1 MLLLKKTIIKSC
13 QRATK
18 VLALSEECKS
28 ILNLHGISESK
39 MFISPNG
46 VSNFWG
52 MDSNLDILKSYGVV
66 KPYILY
72 VSHFHH
78 YKNFKNL
85 IFAYSF
91 LPDQIKDSYNLVL
104 IGNPDDKNC
113 FKDIK
118 STINELGLSK
128 QIIILPALDKE
139 LLRDF
144 YQKADIF
151 VFASLIENS
160 PNILLEAMMSGAP
173 ILSSNL
179 APMPEFCME
188 AAIYFNPLDAKEL
201 SIKIKDLV
209 FSTEKKIN
217 MKELSINQ
225 AKQFS
230 WDKFTET
237 VIQEIR
243 NINKI

>member
-1 MLLLKKTIIKSC
+1 MEPETRIVLK
-13 QRATK
+13 
-18 VLALSEECKS
+18 
-28 ILNLHGISESK
+28 ILN
-39 MFISPNG
+39 
-46 VSNFWG
+46 
-52 MDSNLDILKSYGVV
+52 
-66 KPYILY
+66 
-72 VSHFHH
+72 
-78 YKNFKNL
+78 
-85 IFAYSF
+85 
-91 LPDQIKDSYNLVL
+91 
-104 IGNPDDKNC
+104 
-113 FKDIK
+113 
-118 STINELGLSK
+118 TINELGLSK